1 MIAVILAAGISSRLR
16 PLTNETPKCL
26 LCVGATPLLQRILQS
41 LHRNN
46 IRECVIVTGYCKEKI
61 EDFVQSLS
69 LPITVSF
76 AENPLYAT
84 TGNNYSLWSAHAH
97 VGERDML
104 VLDGDI
110 LFDSRLLAL
119 IIHSPHKNGL
129 IIRRTGHLGAEEIKV
144 EVDESGLVTRIGKE
158 INLTAAAGE
167 SIGIEK
173 FSADTTR
180 ILFDTL
186 NRRRDRNEFYEA
198 SFQEMIDGGAAVHAI
213 DSSGLPCM
221 EIDTLEDLTAANE
234 LAQMIP

>member
-16 PLTNETPKCL
+16 PLTNETPKSL
-26 LCVGATPLLQRILQS
+26 LRVGATPLLQRILQS
-41 LHRNN
+41 LHRNS
-46 IRECVIVTGYCKEKI
+46 IRECVIVTGYYKEKV

-104 VLDGDI
+104 IMDGDL
-110 LFDSRLLAL
+110 LFDSRLLTL
-119 IIHSPHKNGL
+119 LIHSPHKNGL
-129 IIRRTGHLGAEEIKV
+129 IIRRIGHLGAEEIKV
-144 EVDESGLVTRIGKE
+144 EVNQSGIVTRIGKE
-158 INLTAAAGE
+158 IDPAAAAGE

-173 FSADTTR
+173 FSADTTQV
-180 ILFDTL
+180 LFETL
-186 NRRRDRNEFYEA
+186 SRRKVRNEFYEA
-198 SFQEMIDGGAAVHAI
+198 SFQEMIDGGVAVHAV

-221 EIDTLEDLTAANE
+221 EIDTVEDLTTANE

>member
-1 MIAVILAAGISSRLR
+1 VIAVILAAGISSRLR

-26 LCVGATPLLQRILQS
+26 LRVGATPLLQRILHS

-69 LPITVSF
+69 LPITVLF

-84 TGNNYSLWSAHAH
+84 TGNNYSLWSAHAY
-97 VGERDML
+97 VGEHDML

-119 IIHSPHKNGL
+119 LIHSPHKNGL
-129 IIRRTGHLGAEEIKV
+129 IIRKTGHLGAEEIKV
-144 EVDESGLVTRIGKE
+144 EVDESGFVTRIGKE
-158 INLTAAAGE
+158 IDLTAAAGE

-173 FSADTTR
+173 FSADTTK

-186 NRRRDRNEFYEA
+186 NRRKDRNEFYEA
-198 SFQEMIDGGAAVHAI
+198 SFQEMIDGGAEVHAI